1 MIQMA
6 LSDLVM
12 LLKLG
17 VLSVKVENNQ
27 CQFFSIYHQEE
38 FG

>member
-6 LSDLVM
+6 LSEIGSPV
-12 LLKLG
+12 
-17 VLSVKVENNQ
+17 VKVENNQ
-27 CQFFSIYHQEE
+27 CQFFAIYHQEE